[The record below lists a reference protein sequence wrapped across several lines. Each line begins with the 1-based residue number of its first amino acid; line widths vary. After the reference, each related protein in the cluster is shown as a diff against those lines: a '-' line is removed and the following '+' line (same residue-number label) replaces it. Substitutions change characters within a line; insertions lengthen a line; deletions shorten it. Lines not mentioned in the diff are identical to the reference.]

1 MSPHL
6 LGGELL
12 KSGFPFI
19 FYDKKRM
26 ARYNKEI
33 VERICAFIREDSYTI
48 EEICRN
54 VNISK
59 DTYYRWLSEKAD
71 FSDAVKKANDDF
83 NASMVA
89 EAKRSLVKLIKGY
102 TVQEKKTVTADTG
115 KKDENGKPI
124 VKVKE
129 HTVVDKHYQP
139 NVAAVIFTLTNR
151 DPENWKNKQN
161 TELSGEVGIKSQLES
176 MTDEELQKIIDGEE

>member
-1 MSPHL
+1 
-6 LGGELL
+6 
-12 KSGFPFI
+12 
-19 FYDKKRM
+19 M

-89 EAKRSLVKLIKGY
+89 EAKCSLVKLVKGY